1 MKKNLGIIFLSRRGW
16 VSFLFHLIVILNFYL
31 ITNSAKCYATNYL
44 GGMAELLTALSAP
57 NTNTFTATSDVTL
70 TQSLGSITGTSLSLF
85 GNNSRYGLNGT
96 TTYAGITVASGQT
109 LNISN
114 FGSVNSSGTVV
125 DSISNFKKTASGS
138 TVDATTSGAVAYN
151 SGTLNITNSV
161 FSANN
166 AYAGGVLY
174 NSGTATVT
182 GSNFSNNSNSASGSG
197 GAIYNAGTETIS
209 GSTFNSNT
217 STNGGAIYNSGTS
230 IITNSIFTNNTAFTS
245 GGAIY
250 NANATSYLDI
260 IADKGVTSFTGNTAG
275 GVSNA
280 IYLNDGMLN
289 LNAGNGGYILFNDK
303 ISSFNSSNVINI
315 NKTGDGTAVTGFM
328 PATAPT
334 NGNVIFNNTVSNA
347 TLNLVSGMLT
357 LGKYGNTLA
366 NYLSNDALAI
376 SGGDL
381 NTANGIIDTN
391 NVTNLTVTNTP
402 GLYLDANLSNGNSD
416 KLSVSGTGSGNLTV
430 KGVNILADGTSS
442 ITAVNGATS
451 PTLTTT
457 SLNAYTNGYK
467 YQFSNPSTGTLS
479 VSSQTATSGNGGL
492 YDAVSDATAGRLYRS
507 FAATG
512 NVALSSNLG
521 SQGLPNSTLT
531 IFGNQKNIDAL
542 NGGTNYSGITTS
554 AGQTLNIYDAGSVDG
569 SGNVLTSIKNFV
581 KGPSGTTT
589 DATTSGGVVYNSG
602 NVNIANSAISS
613 NSAYKGGAVYTTT
626 GTANI
631 SDSTFANNSVTS
643 AGGAIFKNSG
653 TSAIVNSAFK
663 GNNITT
669 TTAATASPNG
679 GAISNNTGALTIAN
693 STFTNNIISTTT
705 NAASANALPS
715 GGAIYNGSGT
725 TTITGS
731 TFTGNNVTSTALG
744 STSNAY
750 SSGAAIANSTTTNI
764 YNSTF
769 TNNSVAATATQTA
782 IGQGGA
788 IFNNNVITI
797 DNSDFTTNSSKS
809 YGGAI
814 YNSKTATITNC
825 RFTGNTA
832 PGVSGGAIYGGGAGV
847 TTNISDSVF
856 DNNSSIYGGA
866 IINRTLATTNITN
879 CKFIN
884 NNTNSSSQAGAI
896 YTETTGTVNDTGS
909 EFINN
914 VATSGGAIYNTGTTN
929 LTRDT
934 FTNNGITS
942 GGTAISI
949 QGGAI
954 YNFNANTITNPV
966 GTITITD
973 SLFNGNLASTTVGA
987 KYGQGGAIYS
997 NASTTTAIATTA
1009 TLNINN
1015 SKFGDI
1021 AENKAYSSTSSSGTN
1036 AAAYGG
1042 GIYNIAST
1050 SAASTASAAA
1060 NANILNNSVFNA
1072 NKVSVDTTGLNS
1084 SASAYGGAIYNAAT
1098 TASTTAAATATA
1110 TQTISN
1116 ATFTN
1121 NKAIANTTNGG
1132 TATANAYGGA
1142 IYNTSTTTS
1151 VASTASTAA
1160 TVNVTN
1166 STFTG
1171 NSASGTT
1178 NGPAINACG
1187 GAIYNSQSALGS
1199 GTATATVTLTNST
1212 FNSNTAST
1220 YGGAIYNAAT
1230 LNIIADNGTTSFTDN
1245 KAAGIFNAL
1254 YMAGGT
1260 TNINAGNSGIVRFN
1274 DKITSSG
1281 IANVINVNKTDLG
1294 FVHDGQ
1300 VIFNENISNATI
1312 NLYDG
1317 TLTFG
1322 ESGNTR
1328 LTNATGLLP
1337 SNSYLNNVNLNLTGG
1352 TLNLQNNNVNDVLNL
1367 NSFTSTI
1374 GSSLK
1379 FDANLSNNQN
1389 DTINA
1394 SSASGTLNISN
1405 LNIVTDGTDSTLALF
1420 SSGISPTLT
1429 AFNAYSTNYKYS
1441 FTPSATLGV
1450 YNVSRTPAGLNIAVW
1465 DTSASRS
1472 FSATADTSAV
1482 DNLSTMGGTNS
1493 TLNINGNNHN
1503 INGANYTGVSVA
1515 SGQTLNIDGVGSLNA
1530 NGTVNKSWN
1539 GFVSTNGGGINNA
1552 GTLNVS
1558 NSVISNNNATTSGG
1572 AIYNSGTATITNNT
1586 FAGNTASTAGGAVYN
1601 TGTTTVSGNNFTG
1614 NSATNGGAIYN
1625 TGTTTL
1631 TDTNFTNNTATTS
1644 GGAIYNTGT
1653 LNIKASAGGT
1663 TTFSGNNANGIS
1675 NAIHLS
1681 GGTVHV
1687 NTGANGTITFAD
1699 KITSSSNANVININ
1713 GAADPTLNS
1722 GTVNFNNTVSNAT
1735 IKLYNGT
1742 MALGNDSNINGN
1754 NMELYGGTVNM
1765 INNAVGTMSL
1775 NSLALTGTTNL
1786 KIDADLANGTADKIT
1801 SATPVTGTGHLN
1813 VNRVNLLSDSTTTKN
1828 ITIADANVKNYV
1840 QVSASTAESA
1850 LYKYNLSYDSSNG
1863 TMGFVNTHQ
1872 FTPSILTP
1880 QVAATVGT
1888 YLTQTA
1894 TYHEVFNNVDTLM
1907 FLPRADRLLM
1917 QQNNKVASAD
1927 DNFVFSP
1934 TFLPEQSKGLW
1945 FKQFTTFENVP
1956 LNNGPNVSNV
1966 GYGALIGGDTE
1977 LEYLGHGY
1985 SGYLTAYTGYNGSH
1999 QNYDHVGTYQN
2010 GGLLGLTGTVY
2021 KGNFFAALTA
2031 NMGASNANANT
2042 TTGTDNFTML
2052 TAGTAIKTGY
2062 NFELF
2067 SGKFIIQPSYTMSY
2081 TFAKT
2086 FDYTTTSG
2094 ANITSDPLNAIQ
2106 ISPGIKFIGNLRNG
2120 WQPYTGVSMV
2130 WNIMDSQRFYA
2141 NEVQL
2146 PQMSVAP
2153 YVEYGVG
2160 LQRKW
2165 AEKFTG
2171 FAQTM
2176 LRGGGRNGVAL
2187 QFGFRWAI
2195 GK

>member
-1 MKKNLGIIFLSRRGW
+1 MKKNLGINFLSRRGW
-16 VSFLFHLIVILNFYL
+16 VSFLFHLIVIFNFYL

-44 GGMAELLTALSAP
+44 GGMAELLSALAAP
-57 NTNTFTATSDVTL
+57 NTNTFTATSDITL

-109 LNISN
+109 LNFN
-114 FGSVNSSGTVV
+114 NLGLVNTSGTVV

-138 TVDATTSGAVAYN
+138 TIDATTSGAVAYN

-161 FSANN
+161 FSLNS
-166 AYAGGVLY
+166 AYDGGVVY
-174 NSGTATVT
+174 NAGTASITN
-182 GSNFSNNSNSASGSG
+182 SNFSNNSNSASGAG
-197 GAIYNAGTETIS
+197 GAIYNTGTETIS

-230 IITNSIFTNNTAFTS
+230 IITNSIFTNNTASTS

-328 PATAPT
+328 PASAPV

-376 SGGDL
+376 SGGNL

-391 NVTNLTVTNTP
+391 NVTNLTVTGTP
-402 GLYLDANLSNGNSD
+402 GLYIDANLSNGNSD

-430 KGVNILADGTSS
+430 KGVNILADGNSN
-442 ITAVNGATS
+442 ITVVNGTTS

-457 SLNAYTNGYK
+457 SLTAYTNGYK
-467 YQFSNPSTGTLS
+467 YQFSNPSTGTLG

-492 YDAVSDATAGRLYRS
+492 YDAVSDTTAGRTYRS

-512 NVALSSNLG
+512 DVILSSNLG
-521 SQGLPNSTLT
+521 SQGLANSTLT
-531 IFGNQKNIDAL
+531 IFGNQKNINGL
-542 NGGTNYSGITTS
+542 NGGSNYSGIIVGGT
-554 AGQTLNIYDAGSVDG
+554 QTFNIFDAGSLDG
-569 SGNVLTSIKNFV
+569 SGNVLTSINNFL
-581 KGPSGTTT
+581 KT
-589 DATTSGGVVYNSG
+589 
-602 NVNIANSAISS
+602 
-613 NSAYKGGAVYTTT
+613 GA
-626 GTANI
+626 
-631 SDSTFANNSVTS
+631 SDSS
-643 AGGAIFKNSG
+643 A
-653 TSAIVNSAFK
+653 T
-663 GNNITT
+663 
-669 TTAATASPNG
+669 
-679 GAISNNTGALTIAN
+679 
-693 STFTNNIISTTT
+693 
-705 NAASANALPS
+705 S
-715 GGAIYNGSGT
+715 GGAIYN
-725 TTITGS
+725 
-731 TFTGNNVTSTALG
+731 F
-744 STSNAY
+744 
-750 SSGAAIANSTTTNI
+750 GATNI
-764 YNSTF
+764 F
-769 TNNSVAATATQTA
+769 NSVFYANRAY
-782 IGQGGA
+782 
-788 IFNNNVITI
+788 N
-797 DNSDFTTNSSKS
+797 
-809 YGGAI
+809 GGAI
-814 YNSKTATITNC
+814 YNNSGSAILTINNSDFENNIASAFGGVIYNSGTANIINSIF
-825 RFTGNTA
+825 RGNQASTM
-832 PGVSGGAIYGGGAGV
+832 SGGVIYNYQSAASIL
-847 TTNISDSVF
+847 NITGSLF
-856 DNNSSIYGGA
+856 ENNSAVFAGA
-866 IINRTLATTNITN
+866 IINRNLSKTNITN
-879 CKFIN
+879 CSFIN
-884 NNTNSSSQAGAI
+884 NSAVSSSQGGAI
-896 YTETTGTVNDTGS
+896 YSEGTGTLTDTGS
-909 EFINN
+909 TYTNN
-914 VATSGGAIYNTGTTN
+914 TAKSGGAIYNTGTTN
-929 LTRDT
+929 LTGDT
-934 FTNNGITS
+934 FSNNGVTS
-942 GGTAISI
+942 LGVLTSI

-954 YNFNANTITNPV
+954 YNYNSGGTYV

-973 SLFNGNLASTTVGA
+973 SILNGNTASS
-987 KYGQGGAIYS
+987 QGGAIYS
-997 NASTTTAIATTA
+997 TAPATATT

-1015 SKFGDI
+1015 CRFGNI
-1021 AENKAYSSTSSSGTN
+1021 AANKAFSST
-1036 AAAYGG
+1036 AAA
-1042 GIYNIAST
+1042 T
-1050 SAASTASAAA
+1050 
-1060 NANILNNSVFNA
+1060 
-1072 NKVSVDTTGLNS
+1072 
-1084 SASAYGGAIYNAAT
+1084 SAYGGAIYSIASTVAASAAVATSNSNISNNSVFNGNIASANTTNANAAANAYGGAIYNSAT
-1098 TASTTAAATATA
+1098 TQSTTATANAIA

-1121 NKAIANTTNGG
+1121 NKAVSNTTNGG

-1142 IYNTSTTTS
+1142 IYNSASTTS
-1151 VASTASTAA
+1151 VASTASADA
-1160 TVNVTN
+1160 KVDVTN
-1166 STFTG
+1166 SIFTG

-1220 YGGAIYNAAT
+1220 SGGAIYNAGT

-1294 FVHDGQ
+1294 FVRDGQ

-1317 TLTFG
+1317 TLIFG

-1352 TLNLQNNNVNDVLNL
+1352 TLNLQNSNVQDVLNL
-1367 NSFTSTI
+1367 NSFTSAAGTSI
-1374 GSSLK
+1374 K

-1394 SSASGTLNISN
+1394 SSASGTLNVSS
-1405 LNIVTDGTDSTLALF
+1405 LNITTDGADSTLTLF

-1429 AFNAYSTNYKYS
+1429 AFNQYTTNYKYF
-1441 FTPSATLGV
+1441 FTPSTTAGV
-1450 YNVSRTPAGLNIAVW
+1450 FNVTRLPAGLNVAVW

-1472 FSATADTSAV
+1472 FSATADTNAI
-1482 DNLSTMGGTNS
+1482 DNLGAMGGTNS
-1493 TLNINGNNHN
+1493 SLSINGNNHN

-1601 TGTTTVSGNNFTG
+1601 TGTTTVSGNNFSG

-1631 TDTNFTNNTATTS
+1631 TDTNFTNNTASTS

-1663 TTFSGNNANGIS
+1663 TTFTGNTANGIS

-1687 NTGANGTITFAD
+1687 NAGANGTITFAD

-1713 GAADPTLNS
+1713 GAADPSLTT

-1775 NSLALTGTTNL
+1775 NSLALNGTTNL

-1813 VNRVNLLSDSTTTKN
+1813 VNRVNLLSDSTTAKN
-1828 ITIADANVKNYV
+1828 ITIADANVKNFV

-1850 LYKYNLSYDSSNG
+1850 LYKYNLSYDSSSG
-1863 TMGFVNTHQ
+1863 TMGFVNTRQ

-1880 QVAATVGT
+1880 QVAASVGT

-1894 TYHEVFNNVDTLM
+1894 TYQEVFNNMDSIM
-1907 FLPRADRLLM
+1907 FMPRADRLLM
-1917 QQNNKVASAD
+1917 QQNNKIASAD

-1934 TFLPEQSKGLW
+1934 TFLPEQSRGLW

-1999 QNYDHVGTYQN
+1999 QNYDNVGTYQN

-2021 KGNFFAALTA
+2021 KGNFFTALTA
-2031 NMGASNANANT
+2031 NIGASNANAKT
-2042 TTGTDNFTML
+2042 TTGTDNFTLL
-2052 TAGTAIKTGY
+2052 TAGTAVKTGY

-2141 NEVQL
+2141 NEVPL

-2160 LQRKW
+2160 VQRKW